1 MNRGQKDEM
10 KQRRKK
16 REYDEVWRRDKMSD
30 DRECKFLFLKDCMP
44 FRVFSGGLKFLV
56 INRIMLFMQ

>member
-1 MNRGQKDEM
+1 MNQGQKDEM

-30 DRECKFLFLKDCMP
+30 DRECKFLFMKDCMP

-56 INRIMLFMQ
+56 INRIMLFMR